1 MSIKIKK
8 KALKIIGIVIVAII
22 ILVGLFFLIQ
32 TISTNMKIKET
43 EEKLSQINT
52 EELKTKLIEGLEK
65 TDLNIDLTLDTMFVD
80 TIFTEGEDELEGFTV
95 MSIIAFKNN
104 SVIGGIEIPCFKIE
118 SDSNGNFKNIE
129 YVYNRPLD
137 TNIIAQTIR
146 NVFKDTYNIDFT
158 ITNKTK
164 YNTTF
169 NQYFVN
175 KGTIT
180 TVSDDFFLAI
190 VNRIND
196 TEYEDY
202 SLVEDYKEYETAKFG
217 LELEETEI
225 NTENGGSAS
234 QTLTQEQKEQLIL
247 AALEDRLNEKV
258 NKGDLLNMYIK
269 EYDNYDRFLVYSYI
283 TSTQATTNPDST
295 LKTALSSSEYDYMYY
310 LTKNIYKNRIYI
322 GVISLKSQNGQY
334 NLDLNNPYS
343 IVSYDYETFVN
354 AQNGS
359 DATSEKIYL
368 NSAEKEAE
376 RIFTVAKNEVNW
388 NQPKDSISNE
398 DNNTNQSENITNG
411 NYNNIT
417 DNSNNQKEIKDG
429 TYNKVLTSTEKDNG
443 NISLGDINFEIKG
456 NTIMFSDNSSQIV
469 LEGTYTIEDNKLVGT
484 YTKATYYSYEQL
496 DFVTE
501 TVEDPFEFEIRE
513 DNTLYDTMGYGQ
525 FLGKCLYRN
534 ATYEL
539 VE

>member
-8 KALKIIGIVIVAII
+8 KTLKIVGIVIGII
-22 ILVGLFFLIQ
+22 IIIIGLFFLIQ
-32 TISTNMKIKET
+32 TISTNMKISET
-43 EEKLSQINT
+43 EEKLSQINA
-52 EELKTKLIEGLEK
+52 EELNSKLIEELEK
-65 TDLNIDLTLDTMFVD
+65 TDLNVDLTLDTMFVD
-80 TIFTEGEDELEGFTV
+80 TIFSEGEDELEGFTV

-104 SVIGGIEIPCFKIE
+104 NVIGGIEIPCFKIE

-137 TNIIAQTIR
+137 TNIIAKTIR

-158 ITNKTK
+158 ITNRTK

-175 KGTIT
+175 KGNIK
-180 TVSDDFFLAI
+180 TVSNDFFLAI

-217 LELEETEI
+217 LELEETET
-225 NTENGGSAS
+225 NTENNGSAS

-295 LKTALSSSEYDYMYY
+295 LKKALSSSEYDYMYY

-334 NLDLNNPYS
+334 NLDLDNPYS
-343 IVSYDYETFVN
+343 IVSYDYGTFVN

-359 DATSEKIYL
+359 DATSEKIYM

-376 RIFTVAKNEVNW
+376 RMFTVAKNEVNW
-388 NQPKDSISNE
+388 NEPKDSISHE

-417 DNSNNQKEIKDG
+417 DNSNNQEEIKDG

-456 NTIMFSDNSSQIV
+456 NTIMLSDNSSQIV
-469 LEGTYTIEDNKLVGT
+469 LEGTYTIEDNKMVGT

-501 TVEDPFEFEIRE
+501 TVEDSFEFEVKE

-539 VE
+539 VQ

>member
-65 TDLNIDLTLDTMFVD
+65 TDLNVDLTLDTMFVD

-104 SVIGGIEIPCFKIE
+104 NIIGEIEIPCFKIE
-118 SDSNGNFKNIE
+118 SDNNGNFKNIE
-129 YVYNRPLD
+129 YVEHRVLD
-137 TNIIAQTIR
+137 TNIIEQTIED
-146 NVFKDTYNIDFT
+146 VFKYSYNIDLK
-158 ITNKTK
+158 IIDNIK
-164 YNTTF
+164 YNSTF
-169 NQYFVN
+169 NRGLVN
-175 KGTIT
+175 KGTVKT
-180 TVSDDFFLAI
+180 LSNDFFLAI

-269 EYDNYDRFLVYSYI
+269 EYDNYDRFLVYSYV
-283 TSTQATTNPDST
+283 TSTQATTNPDSK

-322 GVISLKSQNGQY
+322 GIISLKSQNGQY
-334 NLDLNNPYS
+334 NLNLDNPYS

-376 RIFTVAKNEVNW
+376 RMFTVAKNEVNW

-411 NYNNIT
+411 NYNNT
-417 DNSNNQKEIKDG
+417 TNNSNNQKEIKDG

>member
-334 NLDLNNPYS
+334 NLDLDNPYS

-359 DATSEKIYL
+359 DATSEKVYL

-376 RIFTVAKNEVNW
+376 RMFTVAKNEVNW
-388 NQPKDSISNE
+388 NQTKDRISNE
-398 DNNTNQSENITNG
+398 DNNTNQSENITN
-411 NYNNIT
+411 NNIT
-417 DNSNNQKEIKDG
+417 DSSNNQKVIKNG

-443 NISLGDINFEIKG
+443 NISLGDINFEIKD
-456 NTIMFSDNSSQIV
+456 NTIMFSDNNSQIV
-469 LEGTYTIEDNKLVGT
+469 LEGTYTIEDNKMVGT

-501 TVEDPFEFEIRE
+501 TVEDPFEFEIKE

-525 FLGKCLYRN
+525 FIGKCLQRN

>member
-8 KALKIIGIVIVAII
+8 KTLKIVGIVIGII
-22 ILVGLFFLIQ
+22 IIIIGLFFLIQ
-32 TISTNMKIKET
+32 TISTNMKISET
-43 EEKLSQINT
+43 EEKLSQINA
-52 EELKTKLIEGLEK
+52 EELNSKLIEELEK
-65 TDLNIDLTLDTMFVD
+65 TDLNVDLTLDTMFVD
-80 TIFTEGEDELEGFTV
+80 TIFSEGEDELEGFTV

-104 SVIGGIEIPCFKIE
+104 NVIGGIEIPCFKIE

-137 TNIIAQTIR
+137 TNIIAKTIR

-158 ITNKTK
+158 ITNRTK

-175 KGTIT
+175 KGNIK
-180 TVSDDFFLAI
+180 TVSNDFFLAI

-217 LELEETEI
+217 LELEETET
-225 NTENGGSAS
+225 NTENNGSAS

-295 LKTALSSSEYDYMYY
+295 LKKALSSSEYDYMYY

-334 NLDLNNPYS
+334 NLDLDNPYS

-359 DATSEKIYL
+359 DATSEKIYM

-376 RIFTVAKNEVNW
+376 RMFTVAKNEVNW
-388 NQPKDSISNE
+388 NEPKDSISHE

-417 DNSNNQKEIKDG
+417 DNSNNQEEIKDG

-456 NTIMFSDNSSQIV
+456 NTIMLSDNSSQIV
-469 LEGTYTIEDNKLVGT
+469 LEGTYTIEDNKMVGT

-501 TVEDPFEFEIRE
+501 TVEDSFEFEVKE

-539 VE
+539 VQ

>member
-334 NLDLNNPYS
+334 NLDLDNPYS

-359 DATSEKIYL
+359 DATSEKTYL

-376 RIFTVAKNEVNW
+376 RMFTVAKNEVNW

-469 LEGTYTIEDNKLVGT
+469 LKGTYTIEDNKLVGT

>member
-1 MSIKIKK
+1 MSINIKK
-8 KALKIIGIVIVAII
+8 KNLKIVGIVIGIII
-22 ILVGLFFLIQ
+22 ILVGLFFLVQ
-32 TISTNMKIKET
+32 TISTNIKISET
-43 EEKLSQINT
+43 KEKLSQINA
-52 EELKTKLIEGLEK
+52 EELKTKLIEELEK
-65 TDLNIDLTLDTMFVD
+65 TDLNVDLTLDSMFVD
-80 TIFTEGEDELEGFTV
+80 TIVTEGEDELEGFTV
-95 MSIIAFKNN
+95 MSIMAFKNN
-104 SVIGGIEIPCFKIE
+104 KVAGAVEIPCFKIE

-129 YVYNRPLD
+129 YVYTRPLN
-137 TNIIAQTIR
+137 THIIAETVE
-146 NVFKDTYNIDFT
+146 NVFKNTYNIDFT
-158 ITNKTK
+158 IENNSK

-169 NQYFVN
+169 NQFFVN
-175 KGTIT
+175 EGTIT
-180 TVSDDFFLAI
+180 TV
-190 VNRIND
+190 ND
-196 TEYEDY
+196 
-202 SLVEDYKEYETAKFG
+202 ET
-217 LELEETEI
+217 
-225 NTENGGSAS
+225 NNGESESIG
-234 QTLTQEQKEQLIL
+234 QTLSQEQKEQLVL

-258 NKGDLLNMYIK
+258 NKGDLLDMYIK
-269 EYDNYDRFLVYSYI
+269 EYDNYGRFLVFSYI
-283 TSTQATTNPDST
+283 TSTQATTNPDNT
-295 LKTALSSSEYDYMYY
+295 LKMALSSSEYDYMYY

-322 GVISLKSQNGQY
+322 GIISLKSQNGQY
-334 NLDLNNPYS
+334 NLNLDNPYS

-376 RIFTVAKNEVNW
+376 RMFTVAKNEVNW

-411 NYNNIT
+411 NYNNT
-417 DNSNNQKEIKDG
+417 TNNSNNQKEIKDG

>member
-8 KALKIIGIVIVAII
+8 KTLKIVGIVIGII
-22 ILVGLFFLIQ
+22 IIIIGLFFLIQ
-32 TISTNMKIKET
+32 SISTNMKIGET
-43 EEKLSQINT
+43 EEKLSQINA
-52 EELKTKLIEGLEK
+52 EELNSKLIEELEK
-65 TDLNIDLTLDTMFVD
+65 TDLNVDLTLDTMFVD
-80 TIFTEGEDELEGFTV
+80 TIFSEGEDELEGFTV

-104 SVIGGIEIPCFKIE
+104 NVIGRIEIPCFKIE

-137 TNIIAQTIR
+137 TNIIAKTIR
-146 NVFKDTYNIDFT
+146 DVFKDTYNIDFT
-158 ITNKTK
+158 ITNRTK

-175 KGTIT
+175 KGTIK
-180 TVSDDFFLAI
+180 TVSNDFFLAI

-269 EYDNYDRFLVYSYI
+269 EYDNYDRFLVYSYV
-283 TSTQATTNPDST
+283 TSTQATTNPDSK

-322 GVISLKSQNGQY
+322 GIISLKSQNGQY
-334 NLDLNNPYS
+334 NLNLDNPYS

-376 RIFTVAKNEVNW
+376 RMFTVSKNEVNW

-411 NYNNIT
+411 NYNNT
-417 DNSNNQKEIKDG
+417 TNNSNNQKEIKDG